1 MNIDTKAI
9 DMSPCK
15 KVSSTLYCRVS
26 GSYDNMSLVFNG
38 LFVVKRKSVKQNRMS
53 QEFQKIQE
61 FFIFRSL
68 FTSSQAFA
76 SWCDSESYR
85 IDWCLNGN

>member
-38 LFVVKRKSVKQNRMS
+38 LFIVKGKSVKQNRMF

-76 SWCDSESYR
+76 SWCDSESHR
-85 IDWCLNGN
+85 TDWCFNGN